1 MSAQET
7 MKKTISIFSAVI
19 LVCLATF
26 TQAQTIQMD
35 KVLAVVGDNIILL
48 SDVEAQYQQMVTQQ
62 QGAEVPLDAKCMIFD
77 NLLLEKLFLSQ
88 AILDSVTTAPEEI
101 ESELDRRVKYFISVF
116 GSKEKLEEYYG
127 KSILELKDD
136 FKEDI
141 EKQLVADKMRAKA
154 FSGLKVTPAEVKSFF
169 EKIPKD
175 SVPYFNSELE
185 IGQLVMFPKVSAYS
199 KEFAR
204 KKIQDIREEIIKG
217 ADFSVK
223 AIQYSEDPGSYRDG
237 GNLGMIERGELVPEF
252 EAVAYKLKEG
262 EISDVVETPF
272 GYHLIIVDEK
282 RGDKLKVRH
291 ILIKPKIN
299 RSDLTLVRDRMD
311 SIHHQLMVDSLSWRE
326 AVNQYSEDEPS
337 KAIGGLMTNVKT
349 GNTYFEK
356 ADIDGTL
363 IFTIDR
369 MKVGEY
375 SEVLSYPAQDRTGET
390 KEGCRIIWLK
400 SETQPHKA
408 SLEQDYAKIQS
419 AAKAEKQQRQLEQWL
434 KLHKSKNFVR
444 IDDDMKNCTQ
454 MEKWLAN

>member
-1 MSAQET
+1 MNKLSVVFFTALFLFTVVTLSAQT
-7 MKKTISIFSAVI
+7 
-19 LVCLATF
+19 
-26 TQAQTIQMD
+26 TQVD

-48 SDVEAQYQQMVTQQ
+48 SDVEAQYQQMANQN
-62 QGAEVPLDAKCMIFD
+62 QGESLPPDAKCMIFD

-88 AILDSVTTAPEEI
+88 AILDSVVTSPEEV

-136 FKEDI
+136 FQEDI
-141 EKQLVADKMRAKA
+141 EKQLIADKMRAKA
-154 FSGLKVTPAEVKSFF
+154 FSGLKVTPAEVKDFF

-185 IGQLVMFPKVSAYS
+185 LGQLVMFPKLSSYA
-199 KEFAR
+199 KEFAK

-217 ADFSVK
+217 ADFSIK

-237 GNLGMIERGELVPEF
+237 GSLGTIERGELVPEF

-282 RGDKLKVRH
+282 RGDKLKLRH
-291 ILIKPKIN
+291 ILIKPKTN
-299 RSDLTLVRDRMD
+299 KSDLTIVRDRMD
-311 SIHHQLMVDSLSWRE
+311 SILHQLQVDSLSWRE
-326 AVNQYSEDEPS
+326 AVNQYSEDEQS
-337 KAIGGLMTNVKT
+337 KSIGGLMTNTKS

-375 SEVLSYPAQDRTGET
+375 SEVLSFPSQDRTGEM
-390 KEGCRIIWLK
+390 KEGFRIIWLK

-408 SLEQDYAKIQS
+408 SLEQDYAKIQA

-434 KLHKSKNFVR
+434 KLHKSKNFIRV
-444 IDDDMKNCTQ
+444 DDSMKTCHQ
-454 MEKWLAN
+454 MQKWLEN

>member
-1 MSAQET
+1 
-7 MKKTISIFSAVI
+7 MKNFNKIITTLSSLYLCLSI
-19 LVCLATF
+19 
-26 TQAQTIQMD
+26 QAQTTQID
-35 KVLAVVGDNIILL
+35 KVLAVVGDNIILK
-48 SDVEAQYQQMVTQQ
+48 SDVEAQYLQMVNQQ
-62 QGAEVPLDAKCMIFD
+62 QGEALDPNTKCMIFD

-88 AILDSVTTAPEEI
+88 AQLDSVTTSPEEVS
-101 ESELDRRVKYFISVF
+101 SELDRRIKYFISVF

-141 EKQLVADKMRAKA
+141 QKQLVADKMRAKA
-154 FSGLKVTPAEVKSFF
+154 FSGLKVTPAEVKNFF

-185 IGQLVMFPKVSAYS
+185 LGQLVMFPKLSEYA

-204 KKIQDIREEIIKG
+204 KKIEDIRKEIIQG
-217 ADFSVK
+217 SDFSVK

-237 GNLGMIERGELVPEF
+237 GSLGTIERGELVPEF

-262 EISDVVETPF
+262 EISEVVETPF

-291 ILIKPKIN
+291 ILVKPKLT
-299 RSDLTLVRDRMD
+299 RSDLSKVREQMD
-311 SIHHQLMVDSLSWRE
+311 SIHHQLLVDSLSWRE
-326 AVNQYSEDEPS
+326 AVAQFSEDESS
-337 KAIGGLMTNVKT
+337 KAIGGLMINPKT
-349 GNTYFEK
+349 GNPLFEK

-369 MKVGEY
+369 MKVGEF
-375 SEVLSYPAQDRTGET
+375 SEVLTYATQDRTGEA
-390 KEGCRIIWLK
+390 KEGFRIIWLK

-408 SLEQDYAKIQS
+408 SLEQDYAKIQA
-419 AAKAEKQQRQLEQWL
+419 AAKAEKQQHQLEQWL
-434 KLHKSKNFVR
+434 KLHKDKNFIR
-444 IDDDMKNCTQ
+444 MDESMKDCPQ
-454 MEKWLAN
+454 MQKWLDN